1 MRDYCAI
8 YCPPAGYVIARTLH
22 GRPPAGPLHR
32 IAARRTRRIACGAE
46 HGKGRQVKTH
56 DDLRRENEALR
67 ARISALSAASLRIS
81 ASLDLETVLREVVES
96 AQSLTGARLG
106 AIATI
111 DEAGAPQDFVTS
123 GITEAEH
130 RAIVEWTEGPRLFAY
145 FRDLKGPLR
154 IADVSAYVQ
163 ALGFPTD
170 LLPSKT
176 FQGTPMRHR
185 GVHVGNFYLA
195 EKEGDEPF
203 TDEDEE
209 ILVLF
214 ASQAATAIANARTY
228 RAEQRARADLE
239 ALIETSPVGVVVFD
253 VGTGHPVSL
262 NREARRIVDSLRMPG
277 RTAED
282 LLGILTCRFADGR
295 EIALDEFPLARA
307 LSSAETVRAEEIVLT
322 TPDGRSITTLI
333 NATPIH
339 AEDGAVASVVVTM
352 QDLAPLLEL
361 ERMRAE
367 FLGMVSHE
375 LRVPLTSIKG
385 STGALLGTSRQF
397 APAETREFIRIVDD
411 QADRMIGLIADLLD
425 AGRIDTGTLSVSPE
439 PSELAAL
446 VDRARTTFLSGGA
459 RHTVTI
465 DLSPDLPRVMADR
478 QRVEQVL
485 NNLLANA
492 ARQAPESSPIRV
504 AAERDGVHVAVSVAD
519 EGRGIPPE
527 RLAQLFRK
535 YSGAA
540 GGERG
545 TGTGGSGLGLAIC
558 KGLVEA
564 HGGRIR
570 AESAGPGLGARFTFT
585 LPVAGEAG
593 AGAPDPAPDRPAPR
607 QGREPDRILVVD
619 DDPQTLRDVRDT
631 LAEAGYS
638 PLVTGD
644 HGKLAEIIRTE
655 KPALVLLDLML
666 PGTDGIELMRT
677 VPELADLPVIFIS
690 GYGRDETIARALEA
704 GADDYIVKP
713 FSPTELV
720 ARIRAAL
727 RRRADPIPMVL
738 GDLAIDYDRR
748 RVSVA
753 GRAVELTA
761 TEYDLLRVLSL
772 NAGRVST
779 YDTLLRRVWG
789 ARGHGD
795 PKLVRAIVK
804 RLRRK
809 LGDDAADP
817 AYILNERGVGYRMAR
832 PGEP

>member
-1 MRDYCAI
+1 MSD
-8 YCPPAGYVIARTLH
+8 G
-22 GRPPAGPLHR
+22 GPTAAE
-32 IAARRTRRIACGAE
+32 IAA
-46 HGKGRQVKTH
+46 
-56 DDLRRENEALR
+56 LRE
-67 ARISALSAASLRIS
+67 RISALSAASLRIS

-96 AQSLTGARLG
+96 ARSLTGAHFG

-123 GITEAEH
+123 GFTEAEH
-130 RAIVEWTEGPRLFAY
+130 RAMVEWSEGPRLFEH
-145 FRDLKGPLR
+145 FRDLEGPLR
-154 IADVSAYVQ
+154 IADVPAYVQ
-163 ALGFPTD
+163 TLGFPID
-170 LLPSKT
+170 RLPSKT

-185 GVHVGNFYLA
+185 GIHVGNFYLV
-195 EKEGDEPF
+195 EKEGGEAF

-253 VGTGHPVSL
+253 VGTGRLASL
-262 NREARRIVDSLRMPG
+262 NREARRIVESLCTPDQS
-277 RTAED
+277 AEQ
-282 LLGILTCRFADGR
+282 LLEVITYRRADGR
-295 EIALDEFPLARA
+295 EIALDQLPLAGA
-307 LSSAETVRAEEIVLT
+307 LSGAETVRAEEIALSV
-322 TPDGRSITTLI
+322 PDGRSVTTLI

-352 QDLAPLLEL
+352 QDLAPLQEL
-361 ERMRAE
+361 ERQRAE

-385 STGALLGTSRQF
+385 STGALLGTSRRF

-439 PSELAAL
+439 PSEVAAL

-465 DLSPDLPRVMADR
+465 DLPPDLPRVMADR

-519 EGRGIPPE
+519 DGRGIAPE

-540 GGERG
+540 VGER
-545 TGTGGSGLGLAIC
+545 GTGGSGLGLAIC

-570 AESAGPGLGARFTFT
+570 AESGGVGLGARFTFT

-593 AGAPDPAPDRPAPR
+593 APGPAPGAAPGRPAPR
-607 QGREPDRILVVD
+607 QGREPDRILAVD
-619 DDPQTLRDVRDT
+619 DDPQTLRHVRDT

-644 HGKLAEIIRTE
+644 HGALGHIIRTE

-666 PGTDGIELMRT
+666 PGTDGIELMQT

-704 GADDYIVKP
+704 GASDYIVKP
-713 FSPTELV
+713 FSPTELT

-727 RRRADPIPMVL
+727 RRRADPQPFVL

-748 RVSVA
+748 QVTVA
-753 GRAVELTA
+753 GCQVRLTA
-761 TEYDLLRVLSL
+761 TEYELLRVLSQG
-772 NAGRVST
+772 AGRVLTHES
-779 YDTLLRRVWG
+779 LLRQVWSRRSN
-789 ARGHGD
+789 AD
-795 PKLVRAIVK
+795 PKIVRAYIK
-804 RLRRK
+804 RLRSR
-809 LGDDAADP
+809 LGDDGARP
-817 AYILNERGVGYRMAR
+817 ALIFNERGVGYRMAR
-832 PGEP
+832 PGDL

>member
-1 MRDYCAI
+1 MSVPD
-8 YCPPAGYVIARTLH
+8 
-22 GRPPAGPLHR
+22 
-32 IAARRTRRIACGAE
+32 E
-46 HGKGRQVKTH
+46 
-56 DDLRRENEALR
+56 LRREIAALR
-67 ARISALSAASLRIS
+67 ERISALSAASLRIS

-96 AQSLTGARLG
+96 ARSLTGARFG

-123 GITEAEH
+123 GFTEEQH
-130 RAIVEWTEGPRLFAY
+130 RAMAEWSEGPRLFEH
-145 FRDLKGPLR
+145 FRDLEGPLR
-154 IADVSAYVQ
+154 IADVPAYVQ

-170 LLPSKT
+170 RLPSKT

-185 GVHVGNFYLA
+185 GVHVGNFYLV
-195 EKEGDEPF
+195 EKEGGEPF

-228 RAEQRARADLE
+228 RAERRARADLE

-253 VGTGHPVSL
+253 VGTGRPVSL
-262 NREARRIVDSLRMPG
+262 NREARRIVESLCAPG
-277 RTAED
+277 QSAEQ
-282 LLGILTCRFADGR
+282 LLEVITYRRADGR
-295 EIALDEFPLARA
+295 EIALDQLPLAGA
-307 LSSAETVRAEEIVLT
+307 LSGAETVRAEEIALSV
-322 TPDGRSITTLI
+322 PDGRSITTLV

-352 QDLAPLLEL
+352 QDLAPLEEL
-361 ERMRAE
+361 ERQRAE

-385 STGALLGTSRQF
+385 STGALLGGVRNF
-397 APAETREFIRIVDD
+397 APAETREFIRIVDG

-439 PSELAAL
+439 PSEVAVL
-446 VDRARTTFLSGGA
+446 VDRARTTFLSGGG

-465 DLSPDLPRVMADR
+465 DLPPDLPRVMADR

-492 ARQAPESSPIRV
+492 ARQAPESSPIRI
-504 AAERDGVHVAVSVAD
+504 AAERDGMHVAVSVAD

-540 GGERG
+540 GGE
-545 TGTGGSGLGLAIC
+545 TGADTGGSGLGLAIC

-585 LPVAGEAG
+585 LPVAGQAG

-607 QGREPDRILVVD
+607 QGREPDGILVVD
-619 DDPQTLRDVRDT
+619 DDPHTLRHVRDT

-644 HGKLAEIIRTE
+644 PGELGQIIRTE

-666 PGTDGIELMRT
+666 PGTDGIELMQN
-677 VPELADLPVIFIS
+677 VPELAELPVIFIS

-704 GADDYIVKP
+704 GAEDYIVKP
-713 FSPTELV
+713 FSPTELT

-727 RRRADPIPMVL
+727 RRRADPEPFVL

-748 RVSVA
+748 RVTVA
-753 GRAVELTA
+753 GREVELTA
-761 TEYDLLRVLSL
+761 TEYKLLRALSL
-772 NAGRVST
+772 NAGRVTTSE
-779 YDTLLRRVWG
+779 TLLDRVWAG
-789 ARGHGD
+789 RGNGD
-795 PKLVRAIVK
+795 TKVVRAFVK
-804 RLRRK
+804 QLRQK
-809 LGDDAADP
+809 LGDDAANP
-817 AYILNERGVGYRMAR
+817 AWIFNVRGVGYRMPRPGA

>member
-1 MRDYCAI
+1 MSDGEPTA
-8 YCPPAGYVIARTLH
+8 AE
-22 GRPPAGPLHR
+22 
-32 IAARRTRRIACGAE
+32 IAA
-46 HGKGRQVKTH
+46 
-56 DDLRRENEALR
+56 LRK
-67 ARISALSAASLRIS
+67 RISALSTASLRIS

-96 AQSLTGARLG
+96 AQSLTGARFG

-123 GITEAEH
+123 GFTEAEH
-130 RAIVEWTEGPRLFAY
+130 RAMEEWSEGPRLFEH
-145 FRDLKGPLR
+145 FRDLEGPLR
-154 IADVSAYVQ
+154 IADVPAYVQ

-170 LLPSKT
+170 RLPSKT

-185 GVHVGNFYLA
+185 GVHVGNFYLV

-228 RAEQRARADLE
+228 RAERRARADIE

-253 VGTGHPVSL
+253 VGTGHLASL
-262 NREARRIVDSLRMPG
+262 NREARRIVESLCNPG
-277 RTAED
+277 QSAEQ
-282 LLGILTCRFADGR
+282 LLEVITYRRADGR
-295 EIALDEFPLARA
+295 EVALDQLPLAGA
-307 LSSAETVRAEEIVLT
+307 LSGAETVRAEEIALSV
-322 TPDGRSITTLI
+322 PDGRSITTLI

-352 QDLAPLLEL
+352 QDLAPLQEL
-361 ERMRAE
+361 ERQRAE

-439 PSELAAL
+439 PSEVAAL

-465 DLSPDLPRVMADR
+465 DLPPDLPRVMADR

-519 EGRGIPPE
+519 DGRGIAPE

-540 GGERG
+540 VGER
-545 TGTGGSGLGLAIC
+545 GTGGSGLGLAIC

-570 AESAGPGLGARFTFT
+570 AESGGVGLGARFTFT

-593 AGAPDPAPDRPAPR
+593 APGPAPGAAPGRPAPR
-607 QGREPDRILVVD
+607 QGREPDRILAVD
-619 DDPQTLRDVRDT
+619 DDPQTLRHVRDT

-644 HGKLAEIIRTE
+644 HGALGHIIRTE

-666 PGTDGIELMRT
+666 PGTDGIELMQT

-704 GADDYIVKP
+704 GASDYIVKP
-713 FSPTELV
+713 FSPTELT

-727 RRRADPIPMVL
+727 RRRADPQPFVL

-748 RVSVA
+748 QVTVA
-753 GRAVELTA
+753 GCQVRLTA
-761 TEYDLLRVLSL
+761 TEYELLRVLSQG
-772 NAGRVST
+772 AGRVLTHES
-779 YDTLLRRVWG
+779 LLRQVWSRRSN
-789 ARGHGD
+789 AD
-795 PKLVRAIVK
+795 PKIVRAYIK
-804 RLRRK
+804 RLRSR
-809 LGDDAADP
+809 LGDDGARP
-817 AYILNERGVGYRMAR
+817 ALIFNERGVGYRMAR
-832 PGEP
+832 PGDL